1 MADDETLTVT
11 DFETSSRMLQELVSA
26 VSGVIKGKQ
35 DFLELLV
42 TAIAAGGHVLLEDMP
57 GLGKTTAART
67 LAALIDTEEDDVHG
81 FSRIQF
87 TPDLLPYDITGVD
100 VFHPESGGFK
110 FAPGPI
116 FASIVLA
123 DEINRTTP
131 KVQSA
136 LLEVMAEGQV
146 TVGGASHSMGNFFFV
161 IATQNPVEVEGTYTL
176 PVAQLDR
183 FLMRLSIG
191 YPDADAEY
199 LIVTEDPSVKTV
211 PRLSPVCTVADI
223 LKAREAVEQV
233 HCDERLIRAVIEAA
247 AATRAM
253 DGIEL
258 GISPRGPLMLLKSA
272 KALALLRGR
281 AYVIDQDLLDLSGPV
296 LSHRLILGSRKSSGS
311 ALIRELMLESLE
323 KIGY

>member
-1 MADDETLTVT
+1 
-11 DFETSSRMLQELVSA
+11 MLQNLVCA
-26 VSGVIKGKQ
+26 VSGVIKGKR

-100 VFHPESGGFK
+100 VYHPESGGFK

-136 LLEVMAEGQV
+136 LLEVMAENQV
-146 TVGGASHSMGNFFFV
+146 TIGGRSHALGNFFFV
-161 IATQNPVEVEGTYTL
+161 IATQNPVEIEGTYTL
-176 PVAQLDR
+176 PIAQLDR

-191 YPDADAEY
+191 YPDAEAEY
-199 LIVTEDPSVKTV
+199 LIVTEDPSVKTI
-211 PRLSPVCTVADI
+211 PHLSPVCSVADI
-223 LKAREAVEQV
+223 LRARETAEQI
-233 HCDERLIRAVIEAA
+233 HCDERLIKAVISVA
-247 AATRAM
+247 AATRKM
-253 DGIEL
+253 DGIDV
-258 GISPRGPLMLLKSA
+258 GISPRGPLMLVKSA
-272 KALALLRGR
+272 RALALLRGR
-281 AYVIDQDLLDLSGPV
+281 GWVIDQDLLDLSGPV
-296 LSHRLILGSRKSSGS
+296 LSHRLILNNMGNPGSEI
-311 ALIRELMLESLE
+311 IRELMLESLDE
-323 KIGY
+323 IDY

>member
-1 MADDETLTVT
+1 MADDEIVT
-11 DFETSSRMLQELVSA
+11 MTDIETSSRMLQDLVSA
-26 VSGVIKGKQ
+26 VSGVIKGKKE
-35 DFLELLV
+35 FLELLI

-81 FSRIQF
+81 FNRIQF

-100 VFHPESGGFK
+100 VYHPESGGFK

-136 LLEVMAEGQV
+136 LLEVMAENQV
-146 TVGGASHSMGNFFFV
+146 TVGGHSHSMGRFFFV
-161 IATQNPVEVEGTYTL
+161 IATQNPVEIEGTYTL
-176 PVAQLDR
+176 PIAQLDR

-191 YPDADAEY
+191 YPDSDAEY

-211 PRLSPVCTVADI
+211 PLLRPVCSVSDI
-223 LKAREAVEQV
+223 LNAREAAQQI
-233 HCDERLIRAVIEAA
+233 HCDERLIRTVIEVASS
-247 AATRAM
+247 TRAM
-253 DGIEL
+253 DGIDV

-281 AYVIDQDLLDLSGPV
+281 GYVIDQDLLDLAEPV
-296 LSHRLILGSRKSSGS
+296 LAHRLIFNNAKKCGINI
-311 ALIRELMLESLE
+311 IRELMLDSLD
-323 KIGY
+323 KIDY